1 MEDERRDGLDQLA
14 DTARTASKIAKIL
27 QAAQAGGTAGAVAQ
41 TAREFHRQAAAVIA
55 VVLLL
60 PILLIVSLPG
70 VVFGSLMAPSDTILT
85 DELEIA
91 ENVITIKNSIA
102 SILQTSYEAVLEE
115 IEQDSHGRYA
125 TEVVDEVGGHV
136 TFNALQILS
145 MYCAHMGAED
155 YNDISIDDLTEQ
167 VQAHQEDYYSFTYET
182 ETRTEMVDKVVD
194 GETIQVPE
202 IHEYTTYTVT
212 YAGDSYFSDT
222 VWQLTDD
229 ERSFATD
236 YAYIVVCAFHA
247 LCPPICA
254 LRSLAVAP
262 SSRFIPLRIAFL
274 PNFFLMANTA
284 SWRFRSRESSAS
296 SFSCFACSAA

>member
-236 YAYIVVCAFHA
+236 YAYILWRNILEIDVIDACAVLH
-247 LCPPICA
+247 IVSHSR
-254 LRSLAVAP
+254 RSNDV
-262 SSRFIPLRIAFL
+262 IDG
-274 PNFFLMANTA
+274 
-284 SWRFRSRESSAS
+284 
-296 SFSCFACSAA
+296 

>member
-1 MEDERRDGLDQLA
+1 MADERRDSLDQLA
-14 DTARTASKIAKIL
+14 DTASTVAKIL
-27 QAAQAGGTAGAVAQ
+27 QAAQAGGPAGAAAQ

-102 SILQTSYEAVLEE
+102 GILQASYEAMLEE
-115 IEQDSHGRYA
+115 IEQDSQGRYT

-155 YNDISIDDLTEQ
+155 YDSC
-167 VQAHQEDYYSFTYET
+167 
-182 ETRTEMVDKVVD
+182 
-194 GETIQVPE
+194 
-202 IHEYTTYTVT
+202 TVSLSSCHLARLARVRCV
-212 YAGDSYFSDT
+212 AGRPQFGQTDCRLFLGAVSQTSC
-222 VWQLTDD
+222 WQLVQYACTRLQSV
-229 ERSFATD
+229 RS
-236 YAYIVVCAFHA
+236 
-247 LCPPICA
+247 
-254 LRSLAVAP
+254 
-262 SSRFIPLRIAFL
+262 
-274 PNFFLMANTA
+274 
-284 SWRFRSRESSAS
+284 
-296 SFSCFACSAA
+296 